1 MRNLRRFCFAIVVVL
16 VLLIA
21 GCGGSETGG
30 KKDAVLLTF
39 VYWGG
44 PLEKESVEALISSF
58 NEQHD
63 DIHVKAQQVNDGF
76 LEKLTSQAA
85 SNTLPDLGYFSE
97 GSLPAWLED
106 GKIRDLTELYE
117 SGEIGTKLP
126 YSIFQFEED
135 GPIGGSSVANET
147 NNIYY
152 NKKFFDEQGIAYP
165 PTRAED
171 AWSWEE
177 FVENARNLTVDRNG
191 NHPNDPEF
199 DSKNIETY
207 GISNF
212 TYFYENF
219 LFLNEGGIISEDG
232 KTILLGS
239 KNTIDVLQEIQDLMY
254 VEHVMPKPSQLST
267 LPSTDT
273 ALLTGRVAM
282 NVDGQWAM
290 QELGKA
296 RKEKSL
302 DLGIGVLPKM
312 KRAVTTTA
320 GTPIV
325 VFNNDN
331 TSENWEETKT
341 FLTFIMDPE
350 NSLPLIQGGLWM
362 PNEESWYTDEK
373 LIEKW
378 TDTEIHPEEYKEAV
392 IEWGLNNVIQNPN
405 YYWGDRTKASTIISP
420 GLDQIWNNKKA
431 AKDVILNDILPK
443 LKEEFGD
450 KYEYAE
456 YEE

>member
-1 MRNLRRFCFAIVVVL
+1 MRFIRQFFLVVVAALL
-16 VLLIA
+16 VSFIV
-21 GCGGSETGG
+21 GCSGSETAG
-30 KKDAVLLTF
+30 KKGDVSLTMT
-39 VYWGG
+39 YWGG
-44 PLEKESVEALISSF
+44 PLEKESVEGLIKTF

-63 DIHVKAQQVNDGF
+63 DIQVKAQQVNEGYI
-76 LEKLTSQAA
+76 EKLTSQAA
-85 SNTLPDLGYFSE
+85 SNKLPDFGYFPE
-97 GSLPAWLED
+97 GSLPAWLENGRIKD
-106 GKIRDLTELYE
+106 VSELYE
-117 SGEIGTKLP
+117 SGEIGNKLS

-152 NKKFFDEQGIAYP
+152 NKEFFDEQGVEYP
-165 PTRAED
+165 PTKAED
-171 AWSWEE
+171 AWTWEE
-177 FVENARNLTVDRNG
+177 FIEVARKFTVDRKG
-191 NHPNDPEF
+191 NHPGESGFDP
-199 DSKNIETY
+199 KNIETY
-207 GISNF
+207 GVSNF

-219 LFLNEGGIISEDG
+219 LLLNEGGIISEDG

-239 KNTIDVLQEIQDLMY
+239 KNTIDALQAIQDLMY
-254 VEHVMPKPSQLST
+254 VENVMPKPSQLST

-282 NVDGQWAM
+282 NIDGQWAM

-296 RKEKSL
+296 KKEKSL

-312 KRAVTTTA
+312 KRAVTLTT

-325 VFNNDN
+325 VFNTDTTN
-331 TSENWEETKT
+331 EHWEETKT

-362 PNEESWYTDEK
+362 PNEESWYTDEE
-373 LIEKW
+373 LIKKW

-392 IEWGLNNVIQNPN
+392 IDWGLNHVVQNPN
-405 YYWGDRTKASTIISP
+405 YYWGDRSKASTIINP
-420 GLDQIWNNKKA
+420 GLDQIWNNQKS

-443 LKEEFGD
+443 LKGEFGD

-456 YEE
+456 YE